1 MIRWLLVIPFALLF
15 AISAGSLFLLVASV
29 VDPVMAAL
37 TGNTLFVAFWSLMDA
52 LSAVDDPTPVVEG
65 AATGLGRLLF
75 TFLILPPAF
84 VALVG
89 EVAGTRRLVW
99 YGGATGVLTA
109 MIPWLLRGSPRVGS
123 SAELHVA
130 VVLGLTGAV
139 AGLVY
144 WMTAGRSAG
153 DVRAP
158 GATAPRPR
166 GS

>member
-1 MIRWLLVIPFALLF
+1 MIRWLFVIPFALLF

-37 TGNTLFVAFWSLMDA
+37 TGNTLFVAFWSFLDA
-52 LSAVDDPTPVVEG
+52 LSTVEDPTPVVEG
-65 AATGLGRLLF
+65 AAAGVGRLLF

-89 EVAGTRRLVW
+89 EVVGTRRLVW
-99 YGGATGVLTA
+99 YAGVTAVLTA
-109 MIPWLLRGSPRVGS
+109 MIPWLLRGAARVSSP
-123 SAELHVA
+123 AELHIA
-130 VVLGLTGAV
+130 VVLALTGFV

-144 WMTAGRSAG
+144 WLAAGRGAGRSA
-153 DVRAP
+153 AQSLS
-158 GATAPRPR
+158 APRPR